1 MEVRESMKRKKI
13 TVFILSILLT
23 ICTLIGVSFSKYNSL
38 EFIYHEFLNFILLF
52 SILFFL
58 FYKVIYSIYTILDMK
73 EEKKG
78 KPKIRNN
85 RWISLFENRP
95 IFVSFIILLI
105 GWSIYI
111 IAFYPAIMSFDPSFQ
126 ILQYFG
132 IDNKY
137 SYYSVLLD
145 KNMIITNHHPVI
157 HTLLLGTCVKI
168 GLLFH
173 STNLGLFLYSILQIT
188 FLAFTL
194 SYTISYMKK
203 INISFQYRLLC
214 LGIYTFIPV
223 FPFYAMTPLKDVFFC
238 CFMILYIIKITEYV
252 TSKQYEFF
260 PMLILSIFIMLFRNN
275 GFHILLLSI
284 PFLLIIKSKNRKK
297 IAFHF
302 LVVIVFFFSYHHII
316 LPYFKVTPSSPREV
330 LSVPFQQTARYV
342 SKYEKEVT
350 EKEREAIDKIL
361 GYDTLKYRYHPEK
374 ADDVKN
380 KFNPHSTKQDM
391 KDYFNI
397 WLEQFK
403 KHPLTYLEAT
413 LNNTYGYYYPF
424 TSDWYI
430 YTKYNKVLKEHHFD
444 YHYNKLDYLRFF
456 FIIFGVIFPFLP
468 IVGLFVNIG
477 FSTWILF
484 FMISYLIYLKKYKN
498 ILSYLPSILILLVCF
513 VSPVNTYFRYMLPNI
528 FAMPTMIAIFLNTI
542 KK

>member
-1 MEVRESMKRKKI
+1 
-13 TVFILSILLT
+13 
-23 ICTLIGVSFSKYNSL
+23 
-38 EFIYHEFLNFILLF
+38 
-52 SILFFL
+52 
-58 FYKVIYSIYTILDMK
+58 
-73 EEKKG
+73 
-78 KPKIRNN
+78 
-85 RWISLFENRP
+85 
-95 IFVSFIILLI
+95 
-105 GWSIYI
+105 
-111 IAFYPAIMSFDPSFQ
+111 
-126 ILQYFG
+126 
-132 IDNKY
+132 
-137 SYYSVLLD
+137 
-145 KNMIITNHHPVI
+145 
-157 HTLLLGTCVKI
+157 
-168 GLLFH
+168 
-173 STNLGLFLYSILQIT
+173 
-188 FLAFTL
+188 
-194 SYTISYMKK
+194 
-203 INISFQYRLLC
+203 
-214 LGIYTFIPV
+214 
-223 FPFYAMTPLKDVFFC
+223 
-238 CFMILYIIKITEYV
+238 
-252 TSKQYEFF
+252 
-260 PMLILSIFIMLFRNN
+260 MLILSIFIMLFRNN

-350 EKEREAIDKIL
+350 EKEREVIDKIL

>member
-1 MEVRESMKRKKI
+1 MKRKTI
-13 TVFILSILLT
+13 IVVILSILLSL
-23 ICTLIGVSFSKYNSL
+23 CTLIGISFSKYNSL
-38 EFIYHEFLNFILLF
+38 ELIYRNILITISLFIIILV
-52 SILFFL
+52 
-58 FYKVIYSIYTILDMK
+58 VIYNILHYIYRILDSRK
-73 EEKKG
+73 EEKANHKV
-78 KPKIRNN
+78 KSNKWIR
-85 RWISLFENRP
+85 LFEERP
-95 IFVSFIILLI
+95 ILVSFIILLI
-105 GWSIYI
+105 GWSVYI

-145 KNMIITNHHPVI
+145 KNMIITNHHPVM

-168 GLLFH
+168 GLLLH
-173 STNLGLFLYSILQIT
+173 STNLGLFLYSIIQIT
-188 FLAFTL
+188 VLALTL
-194 SYTISYMKK
+194 SYTLFYMKK
-203 INISFQYRLLC
+203 INIHLKYRLLC
-214 LGIYTFIPV
+214 LGIYTIIPV

-238 CFMILYIIKITEYV
+238 CFMIIYIIKITEYID
-252 TSKQYEFF
+252 KDQYKSF
-260 PMLILSIFIMLFRNN
+260 PMIILFILIILFRNN

-284 PFLLIIKSKNRKK
+284 PFLLLLKRKNRKK
-297 IAFHF
+297 LIIHF
-302 LVVIVFFFSYHHII
+302 LLIIVFFLSYHHVL

-342 SKYEKEVT
+342 SRYEKEVT
-350 EKEREAIDKIL
+350 EQEREVIDKIL
-361 GYDTLKYRYHPEK
+361 GYDTLKYRYNPEK
-374 ADDVKN
+374 ADAVKN
-380 KFNPHSTKQDM
+380 KFNPYSTKKQM
-391 KDYFNI
+391 KKYFEI
-397 WLEQFK
+397 WFKQFK

-430 YTKYNKVLKEHHFD
+430 YTKYNKVLKEHQFN
-444 YHYNKLDYLRFF
+444 YHYNNLNNLRFVLV
-456 FIIFGVIFPFLP
+456 IYGVVFPFLP

-484 FMISYLIYLKKYKN
+484 FMISYLFYLKKYKN
-498 ILSYLPSILILLVCF
+498 LISYLPSILILFVCL

-528 FAMPTMIAIFLNTI
+528 FVMPTMIAIFWNTI